1 MLRKM
6 KARSILAL
14 TLMSLML
21 TTGAAMAGDW
31 RGDLPPDDRRELRR
45 QMREHWQQESGERRQ
60 VLHEDRPSHWRDLPR
75 EERQRLRD
83 EMRQQ
88 NDRDWRHDRKRR
100 RDD

>member
-6 KARSILAL
+6 KARPVLAL
-14 TLMSLML
+14 TAMLFVL
-21 TTGAAMAGDW
+21 TTGSVSAGDW

-45 QMREHWQQESGERRQ
+45 QMREHWQQESGERRP
-60 VLHEDRPSHWRDLPR
+60 VLHDDRPSHWRELPR

-88 NDRDWRHDRKRR
+88 NDRDWRYDRKRR
-100 RDD
+100 RND